1 MNRSRLRQAQP
12 KSDQRPKVLD
22 EITPAIEFELL
33 KRLNNYQ
40 SQLRD
45 AGEADKV
52 LHAALRMSLD
62 FFHAPAG
69 CVAIVHPGR
78 EAAEILHAT
87 PTGSTWDAT
96 LLAAFLRGHKVSI
109 PGELMLS
116 RIRRHGRMWGAL
128 VLSSGGV
135 ELSWDVRRA
144 FSTIGVAATQLVE
157 RLSEQRV
164 RAVRA
169 RIDHKILEQIGPK
182 DLFYQILHGLRSL
195 VGYDHSAALLT
206 SDNES
211 RSLEVVAEQV
221 AWRKAKSQQVGRTLS
236 LAQPLWD
243 LLARNAVYG
252 FNRDGKTWCDWTESQ
267 AAPLAE
273 LFDYNRDQRIG
284 GTTTAEGAMLCAP
297 LVTRHG
303 LVGVL
308 KVASV
313 HPGTFGEY
321 EADIISQ
328 FLPQVAVALQNM
340 RRTES
345 LELRMR
351 AAERKQAMADLARG
365 VSHDVNNAL
374 GVVVPLVQ
382 QMQEDLANGDLDAA
396 TARDDLVEIERSLTI
411 CRRIF
416 GGMLSF
422 ARGAARSSSE
432 VYLHHAVE
440 GTLSVFREVLE
451 RSGVSLEVSV
461 PEDLPPLVGVQADVD
476 QLLLNLIANARD
488 ATRDGGRLQ
497 INAARVQ
504 HRVELTITDNGCGI
518 PPEHMAKIKE
528 PFFTTKSTGSG
539 LGLSICRSIV
549 SQMRGKLQIESTLGK
564 GTTVRVSIPLDVE
577 AQS

>member
-1 MNRSRLRQAQP
+1 MNRSRLRQTRA
-12 KSDQRPKVLD
+12 KSDQRPQVLD
-22 EITPAIEFELL
+22 KITPAIEFELL
-33 KRLNNYQ
+33 KRLHNYQ
-40 SQLRD
+40 AQLRE

-52 LHAALRMSLD
+52 LHAALRLSLD

-78 EAAEILHAT
+78 EKAEILHAT
-87 PTGSTWDAT
+87 PTDSTWDAT
-96 LLAAFLRGHKVSI
+96 LLAAFLRGHKVTI

-128 VLSSGGV
+128 VLSSGGP

-206 SDNES
+206 LDNES
-211 RSLEVVAEQV
+211 RTLEVVAEQV

-243 LLARNAVYG
+243 LLARNVVYG
-252 FNRDGKTWCDWTESQ
+252 FNRDGKAWCDWTESH

-273 LFDYNRDQRIG
+273 LFDYNRDQRSSA
-284 GTTTAEGAMLCAP
+284 TTAEGAMLCAP

-345 LELRMR
+345 LEQRMR

-440 GTLSVFREVLE
+440 GTLNVFREVLE
-451 RSGVSLEVSV
+451 RSGVSLEVNV
-461 PEDLPPLVGVQADVD
+461 PEDLPPLMGVQADVD

-488 ATRDGGRLQ
+488 ATRDGGRLE
-497 INAARVQ
+497 ISAARV
-504 HRVELTITDNGCGI
+504 HDRVELTIADNGCGI

-528 PFFTTKSTGSG
+528 PFFTTKTTGSG

-549 SQMRGKLQIESTLGK
+549 SQMRGKLQIDSTLGK